1 MNTIIDYVNELEYQR
16 DLLADILSEKGVTA
30 SRSEKFNTL
39 ISKVREV
46 SGGGNE
52 FDKSGIFGLF
62 TADSVDISN
71 NLWRNEISGYNNI
84 ELVGGSINGGAVHFA
99 SDEYGLFSC
108 IEPNTVYAVFKSKY
122 TSSTSNIMYYPVIS
136 KKISPNSRYYGF
148 DLFSYYSIWT
158 SCTDYNGILF
168 SAIENDIVTAID
180 SANYHVACYSR
191 TGTTVKLYID
201 GVLIG
206 QQTAKLGNYGGVM
219 LINNTSRG
227 NQMPAGDTTP
237 TNTDI
242 KMCAFGL
249 TYHDE
254 SIVQQNTAYLM
265 QKYAI
270 NAGE

>member
-1 MNTIIDYVNELEYQR
+1 MAYINELKRLR
-16 DLLADILSEKGVTA
+16 DLLADILTEKGVTA

-39 ISKVREV
+39 IPKVRDV
-46 SGGGNE
+46 SGGNE
-52 FDKSGIFGLF
+52 FDTSGIFGLF
-62 TADSVDISN
+62 TTDSIDISN
-71 NLWRNEISGYNNI
+71 NLWKNEISGYNDI
-84 ELVGGSINGGAVHFA
+84 VLTGGSKNGDVIHFA
-99 SDEYGLFSC
+99 AGEYGSFSC

-122 TSSTSNIMYYPVIS
+122 TPSTANIMYYPVIS
-136 KKISPNSRYYGF
+136 KKISSNSLYYGF

-158 SCTDYNGILF
+158 TCTDYNGILF
-168 SAIENDIVTAID
+168 SAIQSDIVTAID

-191 TGTTVKLYID
+191 TGTDVKLYID

-227 NQMPAGDTTP
+227 GVMPAGDTTP
-237 TNTDI
+237 TDIDI

-265 QKYAI
+265 QKY
-270 NAGE
+270 GLTL